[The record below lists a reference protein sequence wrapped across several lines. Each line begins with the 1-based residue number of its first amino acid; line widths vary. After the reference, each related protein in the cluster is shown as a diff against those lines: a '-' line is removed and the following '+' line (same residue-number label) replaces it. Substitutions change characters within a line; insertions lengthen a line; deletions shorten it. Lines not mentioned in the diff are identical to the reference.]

1 MTQPP
6 LSRRRV
12 LQMGGAT
19 MVVTGAGV
27 FSMTS
32 ARAQTGF
39 RMQVLHI
46 NDLHSRVESISKYD
60 NTCGGSDLEEGNCF
74 GGYGR
79 LATKIR
85 ARRAELDDAGLPH
98 ITLDAGD
105 QFQGSLFYT
114 TYRGQ
119 AEVEFMNM
127 IGFDAMAVGNHE
139 FDNGPD
145 TLAEFVRVAEF
156 PVISGN
162 TRVGSEEALAELIQ
176 PSIILDVGGER
187 IGILSVL
194 TPNTAVISSPGP
206 NVTFDDEIEFLQQA
220 VADMRADGV
229 TKVLLLSHVG
239 FARDQEIAAAVDGI
253 SAIIG
258 GHSHTLLSNT
268 VEGSP
273 AYATMVSNPSGRAVP
288 IVQAYAYSRYLGDL
302 ELEFDDQGYVI
313 AATGDTILLDN
324 TVEPDA
330 EIEERIAAL
339 AGPIE
344 QMKMTAVAEL
354 SASIDGSRESCRAV
368 ECEMGNTVTDAM
380 LDRVADQGVTIALT
394 NGGGLRASLPS
405 GTVTVGD
412 VLTVLPFQNTLA
424 TVSLTG
430 ATIVAALE
438 HGVSGIEE
446 GAGRFP
452 QVAGLRFK
460 LDAAAEPGS
469 RVSEVEV
476 RDGDG
481 WTAIDEGASYSVVT
495 NNFMLNGGDG
505 YAMIRDEGADGYVT
519 AIDMADS
526 LAEYLAE
533 NAPFAPEI
541 DGRILQ

>member
-1 MTQPP
+1 MSHTP

-27 FSMTS
+27 FSMTT
-32 ARAQTGF
+32 AQAQSGF
-39 RMQVLHI
+39 KMQVLHI
-46 NDLHSRVESISKYD
+46 NDLHSRVQSISRFD

-85 ARRAELDDAGLPH
+85 ERRGELDEAGTPH
-98 ITLDAGD
+98 VTLDAGD

-119 AEVEFMNM
+119 AEVEFMNA

-139 FDNGPD
+139 FDNGPEV
-145 TLAEFVRVAEF
+145 LADFIRAAEF
-156 PVISGN
+156 PVVSGN
-162 TRVGSEEALAELIQ
+162 TRVSGDESLAGELQ
-176 PSIILDVGGER
+176 DHVVLDVAGER

-194 TPNTAVISSPGP
+194 TPDTAVISSPGP
-206 NVTFDDEIEFLQQA
+206 NVTFDDDVAYLREA
-220 VADMRADGV
+220 VARLQGDGI
-229 TKVLLLSHVG
+229 TKILLLSHVG
-239 FARDQEIAAAVDGI
+239 FPRDQEIAAEVEGI

-268 VEGSP
+268 VEDAPS
-273 AYATMVSNPSGRAVP
+273 YATMVENPAGRAVP

-302 ELEFDDQGYVI
+302 ELEFGADGYVV

-344 QMKMTAVAEL
+344 EMKMTPVAEL

-380 LDRVADQGVTIALT
+380 LARVADQGMTIALT

-424 TVSLTG
+424 TVNVTG
-430 ATIVAALE
+430 ATIIAALE
-438 HGVSGIEE
+438 HGVGGIEE

-452 QVAGLRFK
+452 QVSGLRFR
-460 LDAAAEPGS
+460 LDATAEPGS

-481 WTAIDEGASYSVVT
+481 WAAIDEGATYAMVT

-505 YAMIRDEGADGYVT
+505 YAMIRDEGQDGYVT